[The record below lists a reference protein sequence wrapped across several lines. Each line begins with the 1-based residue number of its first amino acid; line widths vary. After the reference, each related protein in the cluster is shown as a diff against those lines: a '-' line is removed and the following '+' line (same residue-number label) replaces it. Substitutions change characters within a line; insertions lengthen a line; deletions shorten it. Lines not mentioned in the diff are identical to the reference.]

1 LLKHSYSGASWQ
13 RKRAQVG
20 ALQKSTLYGLV
31 VIEKKRVN
39 FGPIDPAES
48 RKIFIREALVGGNY
62 NTNAAFYQHNLK
74 LIDEVLTLEDKSRRR
89 DILVDPEE
97 LYSFYEQLVPEGIYS
112 GPLFEKWRD
121 KYERDNARGLYLSK
135 DYLLREDDPG
145 VDKNEFPDQ
154 MEFSDLVLPLKY
166 NFKPGAHDDG
176 VTLMVPVTLLNR
188 LNAAQCEW
196 LVPGMLEEKV
206 VALIKSLPKQLRR
219 NFVPAPDYASNA
231 VAVLDRNDK
240 QSLVKSLSEILQR
253 MTGVALKDD
262 DWQVEQF
269 PAHLL
274 MRIEVLDADG
284 GVLDEGRDLVE
295 LQKKYLDQIEEN
307 LASGGSGNS
316 FERTELTDWNFGD
329 LPPWVEVENQGVT
342 MKGYPGLTAE
352 EGVVNLRLFATSV
365 AAAQAMPAG
374 LRLLYKKKLSKD
386 VKYLIRNLPGID
398 ELCLRFA
405 AFGKSDLLKQD
416 IVDAAIDWTFIVDRE
431 FPTTRET
438 FLEILESQKQQLVL
452 NANKICKF
460 LSEVFAIHRDV
471 ARRIGGSISLSWVE
485 AVADIKDQI
494 DHLIYPGFVVNT
506 PPDRMARFPVYLNA
520 IAKRLDTLDRE
531 PDRDRRRRAELLPVW
546 EQIKIHLTDVTHPDV
561 LRCRWMM
568 EELRVSVYAQELG
581 TAEKVS
587 VGRIETILAKI

>member
-1 LLKHSYSGASWQ
+1 
-13 RKRAQVG
+13 
-20 ALQKSTLYGLV
+20 
-31 VIEKKRVN
+31 
-39 FGPIDPAES
+39 
-48 RKIFIREALVGGNY
+48 
-62 NTNAAFYQHNLK
+62 
-74 LIDEVLTLEDKSRRR
+74 VLTLEDKSRRR

-97 LYSFYEQLVPEGIYS
+97 LYSFYDQLVPDGIYS
-112 GPLFEKWRD
+112 GPLFEKWRE
-121 KYERDNARGLYLSK
+121 KYEQANARGLFLSK
-135 DYLLREDDPG
+135 EYLLREDDPG

-154 MEFSDLVLPLKY
+154 IEFSDLVLPLKY

-240 QSLVKSLSEILQR
+240 QSLVKSLGEILQR

-262 DWQVEQF
+262 DWQAEQF

-284 GVLDEGRDLVE
+284 GVLDEGRDLIE
-295 LQKKYLDQIEEN
+295 LQKKYLDQIEES
-307 LASGGSGNS
+307 LASGGPGGNAGNP
-316 FERTELTDWNFGD
+316 FERTDLTDWNFGD
-329 LPPWVEVENQGVT
+329 LPPWVEVENQGVV

-352 EGVVNLRLFATSV
+352 KGVVSLRLFATPE
-365 AAAQAMPAG
+365 AAAQAMPTG
-374 LRLLYKKKLSKD
+374 LRLLYKKRLSKE

-405 AFGKSDLLKQD
+405 AFGKSEVLKQD

-431 FPTTRET
+431 FPATREE
-438 FLEILESQKQQLVL
+438 FLAILESQKQEMVV
-452 NANKICKF
+452 NANTICKLLTESF
-460 LSEVFAIHRDV
+460 TVHRGV

-485 AVADIKDQI
+485 AVADIKDQVE
-494 DHLIYPGFVVNT
+494 HLIYPGFVVNT
-506 PPDRMARFPVYLNA
+506 PPDRMQRFPVYLNA

-531 PDRDRRRRAELLPVW
+531 PDRDRRRRSELLPVW
-546 EQIKIHLTDVTHPDV
+546 EQIKAQMSGVIHTDI

-568 EELRVSVYAQELG
+568 EELRVSV
-581 TAEKVS
+581 TTPNKVLYDRLS
-587 VGRIETILAKI
+587 LRQFLVRKG